1 MIMPWKAFRWCA
13 QRGAIA
19 LSAAAIV
26 TPTWA
31 QPDPLRSSPATLPG
45 MKQQTPSPKPG
56 ETVPQ
61 SYIVVFKP
69 GSAAAL
75 SRAREAMGQFG
86 GKVVHVYT
94 SALLGLNVQLPREPA
109 REKAALDYLRN
120 IPEVAFI
127 EQDTVGSFYTI
138 QPPNPAG
145 APPTGLDR
153 IDRRL
158 TPLNGTYTYSET
170 GAGVNVYVIDSG
182 MRITHTEFS
191 GRAVN
196 GFSVVA
202 GDFTDCINHGTHVA
216 GTIGGETFGVAKD
229 VNLINVRVGNAA
241 CVPTAAGQI
250 AGMDWVAANRV
261 LPAVANLS
269 LGGPV
274 SNAVDVSIGGM
285 IASGVVAVVAAGNN
299 NGDACMRS
307 PGRVPAAITVG
318 STVPATDARSIFAGG
333 QASNFGTCLDLFAPG
348 SNIMSASRTGDAAT
362 ATLSGTSMAAPHV
375 AGVAA
380 RFLQTYPTAT
390 PAQVWAGILNAANT
404 AATIGWGGVTD
415 PQPGSPNVLLHWGS
429 LNDGVTDGDP
439 HIRTV
444 DGVNFDFQSAGEFTL
459 LRNANGLEIQT
470 RQSPVSTQPPIPNAY
485 TGLSACVSLN
495 SALAARVG
503 GRRVTWQPEKD
514 GNSGAMT
521 LRVDGAPTA
530 VPTSGIDLGPNARI
544 SRSAA
549 GNGINIDFPDGTG
562 LTATSHFWGA
572 PHNRWYL
579 NVSVFRTPAYEGV
592 MGAIPAGSWLPGLP
606 NNAFVGPKPAAA
618 ADRWIDLYDTFAN
631 AWRVTD
637 RSSLFDYSR
646 GESTATFTMKDWP
659 RKSGDC
665 KIPTLPMAA
674 GLPARAARQI
684 CSAVRDKN
692 RNANCVFDV
701 MMTGEKGFAEAYLV
715 SEQIERFATRT
726 TLGNRD
732 KTLVATVAPR
742 SLSAKGVPAGT
753 VRFLINGK
761 PYGESRTDKQGVAT
775 LLAQNL
781 KPGKHQ
787 ISAEFKPE
795 SAAGFLPSSS
805 GTLTIVVGEGERRK
819 DR

>member
-1 MIMPWKAFRWCA
+1 MITSLKAFRWCA
-13 QRGAIA
+13 QRGALA
-19 LSAAAIV
+19 LSAAAII

-31 QPDPLRSSPATLPG
+31 QPDAVRSSPTALPG
-45 MKQQTPSPKPG
+45 MHQQPPSPKPS
-56 ETVPQ
+56 ETVPH

-69 GSAAAL
+69 GAAAAL

-86 GKVVHVYT
+86 GKIVHVYT
-94 SALLGLNVQLPREPA
+94 SALLGFNVKLPRDSV

-127 EQDTVGSFYTI
+127 EQDTVGSFNVI

-145 APPTGLDR
+145 APPAGLDR

-170 GAGVNVYVIDSG
+170 GAGVNAYVIDSG
-182 MRITHTEFS
+182 IRITHTEFS
-191 GRAVN
+191 GRATN
-196 GFSVVA
+196 GFTVVA
-202 GDFTDCINHGTHVA
+202 GDFTDCKDHGTHVA

-229 VNLINVRVGNAA
+229 VNLINVRVGDAA
-241 CVPTAAGQI
+241 CAPTAAAQI
-250 AGMDWVAANRV
+250 AGMDWVATNRV

-274 SNAVDVSIGGM
+274 SAAVDMSIGGM
-285 IASGVVAVVAAGNN
+285 IAAGVIAVVAAGNN

-318 STVPATDARSIFAGG
+318 STVPATDARSIFVGG

-348 SNIMSASRTGDAAT
+348 SNIVSASRTGDAAT

-375 AGVAA
+375 AGVVA
-380 RFLQTYPTAT
+380 RFLQTYPAAT
-390 PAQVWAGILNAANT
+390 PTQVWAGILNAANT
-404 AATIGWGGVTD
+404 AATTGWGGVTD

-470 RQSPVSTQPPIPNAY
+470 RQSPVSTQPPIPNTY

-514 GNSGAMT
+514 SNSGAMT

-530 VPTSGIDLGPNARI
+530 VPTSGIDLGPGARV

-549 GNGINIDFPDGTG
+549 GNGIDIDFPDGTG

-592 MGAIPAGSWLPGLP
+592 MGAIPTGSWLPGLP

-637 RSSLFDYSR
+637 RTSLFDYSP
-646 GESTATFTMKDWP
+646 GESTETFTMKDWP

-674 GLPARAARQI
+674 SLPARAARQI
-684 CSAVRDKN
+684 CSGVRDKN

-701 MMTGEKGFAEAYLV
+701 MMTGEKGFSNAYIV

-726 TLGNRD
+726 NLGNRD
-732 KTLVATVAPR
+732 KTLVATVVPR
-742 SLSAKGVPAGT
+742 SLSAKAVPAGT

-761 PYGESRTDKQGVAT
+761 PYGESRTDKLGVAT
-775 LLAQNL
+775 LLAKNL

-805 GTLTIVVGEGERRK
+805 GTLTIVVGESELRMNR
-819 DR
+819 